1 MLLDANYTPK
11 IADFGLSK
19 LLNKDHTRTSTNLR
33 ETMGYIAPEWLRNAP
48 ITAKVDKY
56 NFGAKECTVLP
67 VYVCDNTM
75 QPLGELLS

>member
-33 ETMGYIAPEWLRNAP
+33 GAMGYIAPEWLRNAP

-56 NFGAKECTVLP
+56 SFGAKECTLLL
-67 VYVCDNTM
+67 VYVCDNTTL
-75 QPLGELLS
+75 PLGELLS

>member
-1 MLLDANYTPK
+1 MVGK
-11 IADFGLSK
+11 HI
-19 LLNKDHTRTSTNLR
+19 RTSTNLR
-33 ETMGYIAPEWLRNAP
+33 GAMGYIAPKWLGNAP